1 MTSVLLSA
9 APHRL
14 LKLVG
19 VLMLA
24 SIGLQAQTTTRDDG
38 TEVKTETNEG
48 KTHILIIPWNPK
60 LFNSE
65 ADVTRSLA
73 KESGQ
78 TYDQMQYAFS
88 KGMIDQIK
96 KQFGPTYA
104 VTSLLDDTA
113 KMKRDL
119 MDVYDLSGGEWVG
132 VNTPL
137 NPAPKTPEQKKK
149 EAAQKQ
155 VSKGQIQTQE
165 AEGEKFMNAL
175 VYSPNLLSF
184 LKKKYNADYVIFLNQ
199 FDLVND
205 FGDDPYNLQQRTDY
219 KRKAIL
225 HWTIFAT
232 ATNKRVAMGKSSGSV
247 ANTSN
252 NPKKIIEAVG
262 PTIGKAILQK
272 YTAAPKQ

>member
-1 MTSVLLSA
+1 MTAVSISSTSV
-9 APHRL
+9 RT
-14 LKLVG
+14 LKLVLVFLLAGIG
-19 VLMLA
+19 V
-24 SIGLQAQTTTRDDG
+24 QAQTTTRADG
-38 TEVKTETNEG
+38 TEEKTEGNEG
-48 KTHILIIPWNPK
+48 KTNILIIPWNPK
-60 LFNSE
+60 LFNAE

-78 TYDQMQYAFS
+78 TYNQMQYAFS

-96 KQFGPTYA
+96 KQFGASYN

-119 MDVYDLSGGEWVG
+119 ADVYDLSGGEWTG
-132 VNTPL
+132 VNTAL
-137 NPAPKTPEQKKK
+137 NPVAKTPEQKKK

-165 AEGEKFMNAL
+165 AEGEKFMNA
-175 VYSPNLLSF
+175 VVFSPNLLSF

-219 KRKAIL
+219 KRKAVL

-232 ATNKRVAMGKSSGSV
+232 ATSKRVAMGKSSGSV